1 MQERRDYRVE
11 ITDEEEAEIHAG
23 IAQDPDNPELTEEE
37 LASLRPAAEVLPPAL
52 YAAMIRS
59 SDERRDAA
67 DATVRLDPD
76 VLAHFRA
83 TGPDWQ
89 ARINAALRASM
100 TTPKAG

>member
-1 MQERRDYRVE
+1 MNKPNVTAPSLDGFTQADW
-11 ITDEEEAEIHAG
+11 DEVS
-23 IAQDPDNPELTEEE
+23 DNPELTDEE

-59 SDERRDAA
+59 SDARREAT

-89 ARINAALRASM
+89 ARVNTALRASIE
-100 TTPKAG
+100 TPKAR